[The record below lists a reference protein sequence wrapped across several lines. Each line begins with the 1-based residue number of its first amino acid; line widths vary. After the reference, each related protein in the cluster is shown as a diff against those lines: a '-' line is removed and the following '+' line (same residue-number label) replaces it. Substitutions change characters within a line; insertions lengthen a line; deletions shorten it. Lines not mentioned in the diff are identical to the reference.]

1 MKDMRLVSSAYM
13 YIREQTKHGKENWGK
28 KGQTDNFSFNY
39 HSAAKLQFLLYNN
52 YDNLENVM

>member
-1 MKDMRLVSSAYM
+1 MRLVSSAYM

-52 YDNLENVM
+52 YDNLENVR